1 MAAPSDNTRR
11 ALRGHLRRLLDLLE
25 KVRETSG
32 VQANGGVHARYAH
45 RLDDDRRSDVQR
57 FLEYFDE
64 EIECAAAQWQIDMQ
78 GAPIDAM
85 HALSVTLQFVGI
97 ALDEMSPSRLSGFG
111 PLDPEFEKDY
121 AAFIQTLRA
130 HLDVLQHSLDPG

>member
-1 MAAPSDNTRR
+1 M
-11 ALRGHLRRLLDLLE
+11 RGHLWRLLDLLE

-32 VQANGGVHARYAH
+32 VQANSGAHSCYVH
-45 RLDDDRRSDVQR
+45 RLDDGRQRDVQR
-57 FLEYFDE
+57 FLEQFDE
-64 EIECAAAQWQIDMQ
+64 EIDRAAAKWQIDME

-111 PLDPEFEKDY
+111 PLDPAFEKDY

-130 HLDVLQHSLDPG
+130 QLDAIQHSLDP